1 MSFKVRMIG
10 NEEIRTS
17 EWGLSGC
24 DERISKKPSEKMSF
38 WKQKA
43 PKKNQYIKPVECV
56 CEKARVGRMI
66 ENKNKKISTTEKL
79 NKGI

>member
-43 PKKNQYIKPVECV
+43 PKKINI
-56 CEKARVGRMI
+56 
-66 ENKNKKISTTEKL
+66 
-79 NKGI
+79 